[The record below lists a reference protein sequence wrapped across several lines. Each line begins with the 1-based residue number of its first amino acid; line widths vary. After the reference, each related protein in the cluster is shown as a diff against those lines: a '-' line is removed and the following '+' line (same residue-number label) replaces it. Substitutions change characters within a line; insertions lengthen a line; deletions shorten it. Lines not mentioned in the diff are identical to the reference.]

1 LTLLVEKN
9 GQKCKDNPNKRR
21 PVMIRK
27 ESINELVERIAREF
41 HPQKIILFGS
51 SALGTATEDSDVDLL
66 VIMPTE
72 GSGLRKAAEI
82 MNKISPRIPVD
93 LIVRDPEEVQRRLEA
108 NDFFLR
114 EVTEKGKILYASAD
128 E

>member
-1 LTLLVEKN
+1 MV
-9 GQKCKDNPNKRR
+9 
-21 PVMIRK
+21 RK
-27 ESINELVERIAREF
+27 ESINELAERIAREF

-93 LIVRDPEEVQRRLEA
+93 LIVRDPEDVQRRLEA

-114 EVTEKGKILYASAD
+114 EVTEKGKILYVSAD

>member
-1 LTLLVEKN
+1 
-9 GQKCKDNPNKRR
+9 
-21 PVMIRK
+21 MIGLDRI
-27 ESINELVERIAREF
+27 SELAERIVREF
-41 HPQKIILFGS
+41 HPQRIILFGS
-51 SALGTATEDSDVDLL
+51 STAGNAAEDSDVDLL
-66 VIMPTE
+66 IVMPTG

-93 LIVRDPEEVQRRLEA
+93 LIVKDPEDVQRRLEA

-114 EVTEKGKILYASAD
+114 EVVEKGKILYESAD

>member
-1 LTLLVEKN
+1 
-9 GQKCKDNPNKRR
+9 
-21 PVMIRK
+21 MIRK
-27 ESINELVERIAREF
+27 ESINELAERIAREF

-51 SALGTATEDSDVDLL
+51 AALGTATEDSDVDLL

-93 LIVRDPEEVQRRLEA
+93 LIVRDPEDVQRRLEA

-114 EVTEKGKILYASAD
+114 EVTEKGKILYVSAD

>member
-1 LTLLVEKN
+1 
-9 GQKCKDNPNKRR
+9 
-21 PVMIRK
+21 MIRK

>member
-1 LTLLVEKN
+1 MTAL
-9 GQKCKDNPNKRR
+9 R
-21 PVMIRK
+21 
-27 ESINELVERIAREF
+27 SITEFADRIAREF
-41 HPQKIILFGS
+41 HPERIILFGS
-51 SALGTATEDSDVDLL
+51 WAVGAATEDSDVDLL
-66 VIMPTE
+66 VVMPTE

-93 LIVRDPEEVQRRLEA
+93 LIVRDPDDVRKRLEA

-114 EVTEKGKILYASAD
+114 EVFEKGRVLYESAN

>member
-1 LTLLVEKN
+1 
-9 GQKCKDNPNKRR
+9 
-21 PVMIRK
+21 MIRK
-27 ESINELVERIAREF
+27 ESINELAERIAREF

-93 LIVRDPEEVQRRLEA
+93 LIVRDPEDVQRRLEA

-114 EVTEKGKILYASAD
+114 EVTEKGKILYVSAD